1 MTIENLEKSDLSAIE
16 TQKPKPTSIAR
27 PDVVIQNEQFMSNDM
42 LEMLRPQQKLNIDKL
57 PIGYSASDLY
67 PQFKQDQKFPEYVNK
82 VIEAYTSGM
91 RYKEFRSTIKR
102 QQKREEKAKMNEIKI
117 THNKTISFE

>member
-1 MTIENLEKSDLSAIE
+1 MVKMENKNSEAELE

-27 PDVVIQNEQFMSNDM
+27 PDVVIPNELFMSNDM

-67 PQFKQDQKFPEYVNK
+67 PQFKQDAKFPEYVNK

-102 QQKREEKAKMNEIKI
+102 QQKKEQKAKNNEIKI
-117 THNKTISFE
+117 MHNKTLVFE